1 MRQTLSFQPVSS
13 PYSLWLQMTQGLG
26 AAGFPVTLCRIDH
39 CGHKW
44 QCRPEIPELFYFTAV
59 WLGRKFLKCF
69 HLKWGFPLELSCLPF
84 IIMKQNSVDCAMG
97 LSPNFLL
104 NHLLVSIFFFQ
115 LVCKALQACLHVM
128 DSAQNAGKNAESG
141 IDACIYSTQTLLYE
155 CG

>member
-1 MRQTLSFQPVSS
+1 
-13 PYSLWLQMTQGLG
+13 MTQGLG
-26 AAGFPVTLCRIDH
+26 AAGFPVTLYRTDH
-39 CGHKW
+39 CGHTW
-44 QCRPEIPELFYFTAV
+44 QGHPAIPELFYFTAV

-115 LVCKALQACLHVM
+115 LVCIALQACLHVM
-128 DSAQNAGKNAESG
+128 DSAQKAGKNAEWNR
-141 IDACIYSTQTLLYE
+141 CLYLQHTDPVIWMWLTWVWY
-155 CG
+155 GSWNVHTARS

>member
-1 MRQTLSFQPVSS
+1 
-13 PYSLWLQMTQGLG
+13 MTQGFG
-26 AAGFPVTLCRIDH
+26 TAGFPVTLCRIDH

-44 QCRPEIPELFYFTAV
+44 QCCPAIPELFYFTAV

-104 NHLLVSIFFFQ
+104 NHLLVSIFFFS
-115 LVCKALQACLHVM
+115 VGLQSSPGLLAC
-128 DSAQNAGKNAESG
+128 DGQCPECWQKCREWNR
-141 IDACIYSTQTLLYE
+141 CLYLQHTDPVIWMWLTRVWY
-155 CG
+155 GSWNVHTAHS